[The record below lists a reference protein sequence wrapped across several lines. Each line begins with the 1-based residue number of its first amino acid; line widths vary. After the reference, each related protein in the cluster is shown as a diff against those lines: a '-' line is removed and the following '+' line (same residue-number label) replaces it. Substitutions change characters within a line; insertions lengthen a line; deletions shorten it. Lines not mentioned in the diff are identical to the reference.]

1 MKVYNLEIFAFQFV
15 MFCLGQVGFC
25 QAPGMHQLQLK
36 ERAIETMMKMTIDH
50 GDDHNCRDDQVDI
63 MMTTILLVTTMMIT
77 NNLLLQPTTSDDRE
91 SRVNAA

>member
-1 MKVYNLEIFAFQFV
+1 
-15 MFCLGQVGFC
+15 MFCLRQVGFC

-50 GDDHNCRDDQVDI
+50 GDDHNCRDDQDDI
-63 MMTTILLVTTMMIT
+63 MMTTILLVTTIMIT

>member
-1 MKVYNLEIFAFQFV
+1 
-15 MFCLGQVGFC
+15 MFCLCQVGFG

-36 ERAIETMMKMTIDH
+36 ERAIDMMIKMTIDQ
-50 GDDHNCRDDQVDI
+50 GDDHNCRDDQDDI
-63 MMTTILLVTTMMIT
+63 MMTTILLLTTMMTT